1 MVGVTP
7 LPGSNFGTGG
17 SHDLGSLLPG
27 DSFAFTVNNS
37 SADLATTANLTALTL
52 RSYTLGDPSLF
63 DLVGFTN
70 GLDLASGGGSAML
83 SLQAQAGLPAGAFSF
98 TLSLNTDQY
107 ADYQAAGKQ
116 FSYTFTGINAAAV
129 PEPGSIA
136 LMLAGMGAL
145 ALLRRRRGP
154 PEPHA

>member
-1 MVGVTP
+1 ME
-7 LPGSNFGTGG
+7 
-17 SHDLGSLLPG
+17 
-27 DSFAFTVNNS
+27 
-37 SADLATTANLTALTL
+37 LAA
-52 RSYTLGDPSLF
+52 
-63 DLVGFTN
+63 
-70 GLDLASGGGSAML
+70 GGGTAAL
-83 SLQAQAGLPAGAFSF
+83 SLQAQAGMPAGTFSF

-136 LMLAGMGAL
+136 LMLAGMGTL